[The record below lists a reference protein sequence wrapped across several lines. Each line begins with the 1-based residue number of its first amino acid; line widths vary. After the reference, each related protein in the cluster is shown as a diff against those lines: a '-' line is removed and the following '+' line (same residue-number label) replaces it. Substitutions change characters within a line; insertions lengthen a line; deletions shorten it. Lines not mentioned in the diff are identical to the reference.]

1 MRNHNLNIILL
12 LAGTMNVLGGCASI
26 VGSHV
31 DSVTVETPYCPGA
44 TCLLQN
50 EEGKYFITETPGTV
64 TVERTY
70 GDLTVKCE
78 KGDVKEIT
86 IVESTATGG
95 VWGNILAGG
104 VIGWG
109 VDVATGAGYAY
120 PSSIINT
127 LKCE

>member
-1 MRNHNLNIILL
+1 MKIHNLMIILL
-12 LAGTMNVLGGCASI
+12 SAATMNILGGCASI

-44 TCLLQN
+44 TCLLSN

-64 TVERTY
+64 TVERAY
-70 GDLTVKCE
+70 GDLTIACE
-78 KGDVKEIT
+78 KDNAKKII

-120 PSSIINT
+120 PSSIINP

>member
-1 MRNHNLNIILL
+1 MKIHNLMIILL
-12 LAGTMNVLGGCASI
+12 SAATVNVLGGCASI

-64 TVERTY
+64 TVERAY
-70 GDLTVKCE
+70 GDLTIACE
-78 KGDVKEIT
+78 KDNAKKIT

-120 PSSIINT
+120 PSSIINP